1 LNDVSAIADW
11 LKSARCA
18 AAFTGAGMSTESGIP
33 DFRSP
38 NGVWATNRPVY
49 YREFLA
55 SAAARREYW
64 RQKSQAHAD
73 FWNARPN
80 AGHEIL
86 ARWERAG
93 RLAGVITQNIDG
105 LHQLAGSRKVWELH
119 GTAREV
125 SCLSCARRWDADM
138 WVQRFLSD
146 GQAPDCPDCGG
157 PLKHATVSFGQ
168 ALPETVLEDA
178 GELAQQCDLSIPRP
192 VCRNWRSGPER
203 GWSSS
208 TANRRRSTNWRA
220 WCCARGWGKRSPQL
234 TRSCRGAL
242 DLADD
247 ERSAFKSQWSVV
259 SGAIGDWREP
269 RDSWTTQPASIHAE
283 RGRTTRFPALEK

>member
-1 LNDVSAIADW
+1 
-11 LKSARCA
+11 
-18 AAFTGAGMSTESGIP
+18 MSTESGIP

-178 GELAQQCDLSIPRP
+178 GELAQQCDLFLALGSSLVVYPAAGLP
-192 VCRNWRSGPER
+192 ELAQRSG
-203 GWSSS
+203 
-208 TANRRRSTNWRA
+208 
-220 WCCARGWGKRSPQL
+220 ARL
-234 TRSCRGAL
+234 
-242 DLADD
+242 
-247 ERSAFKSQWSVV
+247 V
-259 SGAIGDWREP
+259 IINREP
-269 RDSWTTQPASIHAE
+269 TPLDELAGVVLRAGLGETLAAIDAE
-283 RGRTTRFPALEK
+283 LQRRA